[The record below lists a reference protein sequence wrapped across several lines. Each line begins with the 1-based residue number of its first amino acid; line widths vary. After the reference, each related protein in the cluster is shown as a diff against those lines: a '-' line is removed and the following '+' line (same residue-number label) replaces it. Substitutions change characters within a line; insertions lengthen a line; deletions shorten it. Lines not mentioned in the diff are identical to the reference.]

1 MPSIKAQEEG
11 KTLGATDLKV
21 KGGTFQV

>member
-11 KTLGATDLKV
+11 ETLGATDLKV
-21 KGGTFQV
+21 KGGTF

>member
-21 KGGTFQV
+21 KGGTF